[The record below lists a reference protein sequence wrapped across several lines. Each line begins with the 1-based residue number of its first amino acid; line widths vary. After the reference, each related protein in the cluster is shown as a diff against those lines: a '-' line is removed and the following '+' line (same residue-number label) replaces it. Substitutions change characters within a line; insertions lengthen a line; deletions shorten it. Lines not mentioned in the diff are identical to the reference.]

1 MRIGILTFHRSINYG
16 AYMQCLALS
25 REIQKRYPEDTVEVV
40 DYSSAIMEKN
50 YRVKFNKGM
59 IKRPMEF
66 FHRIKRKKV
75 FRASLKYLPLS
86 DKQII
91 EDTCENAFKYIK
103 EKYDVIVVGSD
114 AVWNWI
120 KRGFPN
126 PYLLDMG
133 DCKTLKFSYAASAFG
148 MGMEHV
154 TEQRRESFG
163 NSLRGFEFIGV
174 RDDYTRELVQH
185 CAPGVDVSFT
195 CDPTAFL
202 DLDYVLSLLGMTKE
216 EYKAK
221 IYKKYKIPENKRLIC
236 TMGTTNALVKRLKAK
251 YGQTHTVLSVFSN
264 TGAEDI
270 YLADLNPLE
279 WSLLFGLCDIT
290 LTNFFHGT
298 LLSIRNSTPVISI
311 DHTKF
316 GSEYKGKMQ
325 DVLERM
331 DMADCFFTLDKARS
345 DEWGSVLD
353 KADELLNEKNVR
365 ERVNANREKLAA
377 SNEVFFEA
385 LERVR

>member
-25 REIQKRYPEDTVEVV
+25 REIAKRYPDDTVEVV

-50 YRVKFNKGM
+50 YRVKFNKSM

-66 FHRIKRKKV
+66 FHRIKRKRV
-75 FRASLKYLPLS
+75 FRDSLKYLPLS

-91 EDTCENAFKYIK
+91 EDTCENAFEYIK
-103 EKYDVIVVGSD
+103 AHYDVIVVGSD

-133 DCKTLKFSYAASAFG
+133 ETDVLKFSYAASAFG

-154 TEQRRESFG
+154 TEERKVKFG
-163 NSLRGFEFIGV
+163 NSLNGFNFIGV
-174 RDDYTRELVQH
+174 RDDYTRDLVHH
-185 CAPGVDVSFT
+185 CSPEADVSFT

-202 DLDYVLSLLGMTKE
+202 DLDYVLNLLGMTKE

-236 TMGTTNALVKRLKAK
+236 TMGTTNALVKRLKSK
-251 YGQTHTVLSVFSN
+251 YGQTHTILSVFSN

-279 WSLLFGLCDIT
+279 WSLLFGLCDIN

-331 DMADCFFTLDKARS
+331 DMADCFFTLDRARA
-345 DEWGSVLD
+345 DEWKCVLS

-365 ERVNANREKLAA
+365 ERVNADREKLAT
-377 SNEVFFEA
+377 SRESFFEA